1 MPLVMPQSNWKE
13 TIIDKTRLVLRAIV
27 GHRTFEPDDF
37 SYSSDRRS
45 MKDSGSDAVDE
56 LIPIVYER
64 LRALAHQRLS
74 AVPGQHSLNT
84 TGLVHEAY
92 LRFIE
97 SSNATFRGRDHFL
110 AIASRV
116 MRSVLVDHVRA
127 RVAAKRGGGA
137 ALLELHD
144 DTRMTGIDLDRVQDL
159 DEALQRLEQLDER
172 QARMIEQRYFGGL
185 TLEEIARTTNLSLA
199 TVKRE
204 LRSARAWLAVELGG

>member
-1 MPLVMPQSNWKE
+1 MLLVMPHPNWKE
-13 TIIDKTRLVLRAIV
+13 TIIDKTRLLLRAIV
-27 GHRTFEPDDF
+27 GHRTFGPDDF
-37 SYSSDRRS
+37 SYSSGRRPV
-45 MKDSGSDAVDE
+45 KDSGSDAVDE
-56 LIPIVYER
+56 LIPIVYDR

-97 SSNATFRGRDHFL
+97 SSKATFRGRDHFL

-144 DTRMTGIDLDRVQDL
+144 DTQMTGVDLDRVQDL

-185 TLEEIARTTNLSLA
+185 TLEEIARTTDLSLA

>member
-1 MPLVMPQSNWKE
+1 MRLAMARASWQE
-13 TIIDKTRLVLRAIV
+13 IIIDKARLVLRATL
-27 GHRTFEPDDF
+27 GQRTFGADDF
-37 SYSSDRRS
+37 SYSSDRWP
-45 MKDSGSDAVDE
+45 MKESGSDAVDE
-56 LIPIVYER
+56 LIPIVYDR

-97 SSNATFRGRDHFL
+97 SSNSTFRSRDHFL

-127 RVAAKRGGGA
+127 RVAAKRGGGE

-144 DTRMTGIDLDRVQDL
+144 DTQMTGIDLDRVQDL
-159 DEALQRLEQLDER
+159 DEALKRLEELDER

-185 TLEEIARTTNLSLA
+185 TLEEIARTTSLSLA

-204 LRSARAWLAVELGG
+204 LRSARAWLAVELKG

>member
-1 MPLVMPQSNWKE
+1 MPLIMSRLSWKV
-13 TIIDKTRLVLRAIV
+13 TITDKARLVLRATL
-27 GHRTFEPDDF
+27 GRRTFGAHDS
-37 SYSSDRRS
+37 SYRSDRWP

-64 LRALAHQRLS
+64 LRTLAHQRLS

-97 SSNATFRGRDHFL
+97 SSSARFRSRDHFL

-127 RVAAKRGGGA
+127 RVAAKRGGGE

-144 DTRMTGIDLDRVQDL
+144 ETQMTGVDLDRVQDL
-159 DEALQRLEQLDER
+159 DEALERLEQLDER

-185 TLEEIARTTNLSLA
+185 TLEEIARTTDLSLA

-204 LRSARAWLAVELGG
+204 LRSARAWLAVELKR

>member
-1 MPLVMPQSNWKE
+1 MRHTSWKE
-13 TIIDKTRLVLRAIV
+13 SLIDKSRLVLRAV
-27 GHRTFEPDDF
+27 LGQRTFGADDF
-37 SYSSDRRS
+37 SYSSDRRP
-45 MKDSGSDAVDE
+45 MKDSASDAVDE

-64 LRALAHQRLS
+64 LRVMAHQRLA

-97 SSNATFRGRDHFL
+97 SSNAGFRSRDHFL

-127 RVAAKRGGGA
+127 RVAAKRGGGE

-144 DTRMTGIDLDRVQDL
+144 DTQMTGIDLDRVQDL
-159 DEALQRLEQLDER
+159 DEALKRLEQLDER

-204 LRSARAWLAVELGG
+204 LRSARAWLAVELKG